1 MQPMH
6 TIPARGGLNFDET
19 PFLAIWE
26 VTQSCDLACKHCR
39 AAAQPIA
46 HPDELSNAEGKAL
59 IDQIADMH
67 IPIFVFTGGDPM
79 KRKDVFELIHY
90 AADKGVQVA
99 LTPSATPLLTRE
111 AIFKLKEAGLVR
123 LGISLD
129 GSTPEIHD
137 TFRGLPGAW
146 ARTIQ
151 AIEWANEAGIPIQVH
166 STISRHN
173 ANDLDNLCNL
183 FEKLAIV
190 MWNVFFLVPV
200 GRGQLNDLLSGEEFE
215 QVFGKIY
222 ELSHRVSFQIKTTEA
237 MHYRRYLLQ
246 HNLEERRIAH
256 GHGHPSAARPSVA
269 LGGDNST
276 SAALKGHDSTS
287 EALSGDNSSSA
298 ALNGDNSTSAA
309 LNGDDSTSAALKGH
323 DFSRAENA
331 ANKSVGALAPVY
343 EPGAPT
349 ADAKTRTASWAT
361 RRVNDG
367 KGFMFISH
375 VGNVYPSGFLPI
387 HAGNVRE
394 TPLADIYR
402 NAPIFKSLRDTSK
415 LEGKCGACEYK
426 EICGGSRA
434 RAYAVTGDPLAPEP
448 CCIYQPKNWDP
459 ELEHKADAFRETTP
473 AEPLVVL

>member
-6 TIPARGGLNFDET
+6 QIPARGGLNYDET

-79 KRKDVFELIHY
+79 KRKDVFELIRY

-151 AIEWANEAGIPIQVH
+151 AVEWANEAGIPIQVH
-166 STISRHN
+166 TTISRHN
-173 ANDLDNLCNL
+173 ANDLDDLCNL

-200 GRGQLNDLLSGEEFE
+200 GRGQLNDLLSGDEFE
-215 QVFGKIY
+215 KVFGKIY

-246 HNLEERRIAH
+246 NNLEERKM
-256 GHGHPSAARPSVA
+256 GHGHPHAA
-269 LGGDNST
+269 
-276 SAALKGHDSTS
+276 KQ
-287 EALSGDNSSSA
+287 E
-298 ALNGDNSTSAA
+298 
-309 LNGDDSTSAALKGH
+309 
-323 DFSRAENA
+323 
-331 ANKSVGALAPVY
+331 Y
-343 EPGAPT
+343 EPGAPK
-349 ADAKTRTASWAT
+349 ADAKTRTMGWAT

-387 HAGNVRE
+387 HAGNIRE

-434 RAYAVTGDPLAPEP
+434 RAYAVTGDPLAQEP
-448 CCIYQPKNWDP
+448 CCIYKPKNWDP
-459 ELEHKADAFRETTP
+459 ELEQKAEAFKDVKSEQ
-473 AEPLVVL
+473 LVVL

>member
-6 TIPARGGLNFDET
+6 NIPARGGLNFDET

-46 HPDELSNAEGKAL
+46 HPDELTHEEGKAL
-59 IDQIADMH
+59 IDQIAGMGV
-67 IPIFVFTGGDPM
+67 PIFVFTGGDPM
-79 KRKDVFELIHY
+79 KRKDVFELIQY
-90 AADKGVQVA
+90 AAGKGVQVA

-137 TFRGLPGAW
+137 TFRGLAGAW

-166 STISRHN
+166 TTISRHN
-173 ANDLDNLCNL
+173 AHDLDNLCAL
-183 FEKLAIV
+183 FEKLDIV

-200 GRGQLNDLLSGEEFE
+200 GRGQQADLLSGEEFE

-246 HNLEERRIAH
+246 HNLEERKM
-256 GHGHPSAARPSVA
+256 GHGHP
-269 LGGDNST
+269 GGHPG
-276 SAALKGHDSTS
+276 AALKGH
-287 EALSGDNSSSA
+287 G
-298 ALNGDNSTSAA
+298 
-309 LNGDDSTSAALKGH
+309 
-323 DFSRAENA
+323 FSRAEA
-331 ANKSVGALAPVY
+331 AIGKEGASAPAAY

-387 HAGNVRE
+387 HAGNIRE
-394 TPLADIYR
+394 TPLSEIYR
-402 NAPIFKSLRDTSK
+402 EAPIFKSLRDTSK

-434 RAYAVTGDPLAPEP
+434 RAYALTGNPLAQEP

-459 ELEHKADAFRETTP
+459 ELEQKADAFRP
-473 AEPLVVL
+473 LEPSQILVTL

>member
-6 TIPARGGLNFDET
+6 NIPARGGLNFDET

-46 HPDELSNAEGKAL
+46 HPDELTNAEGKKL
-59 IDQIADMH
+59 IDQIAEMGV
-67 IPIFVFTGGDPM
+67 PIFVFTGGDPL
-79 KRKDVFELIHY
+79 KRADVYELIRY

-137 TFRGLPGAW
+137 TFRGLPGAY

-166 STISRHN
+166 TTISRHN
-173 ANDLDNLCNL
+173 ADDLDNLCAL

-200 GRGQLNDLLSGEEFE
+200 GRGQLNDLLNGEEFE
-215 QVFGKIY
+215 RIFGQIY
-222 ELSHRVSFQIKTTEA
+222 QLSHRVNFQIKTTEA

-246 HNLEERRIAH
+246 NNLEERRVSH
-256 GHGHPSAARPSVA
+256 GSTSGHGQGHPGNVQRAAA
-269 LGGDNST
+269 M
-276 SAALKGHDSTS
+276 
-287 EALSGDNSSSA
+287 
-298 ALNGDNSTSAA
+298 
-309 LNGDDSTSAALKGH
+309 
-323 DFSRAENA
+323 
-331 ANKSVGALAPVY
+331 VY

-349 ADAKTRTASWAT
+349 SDAKTRTASWAT

-367 KGFMFISH
+367 KGFLFVSH

-387 HAGNVRE
+387 HAGNIRE
-394 TPLADIYR
+394 TPLAEIYR

-434 RAYAVTGDPLAPEP
+434 RAYAVTGDPLAQEP
-448 CCIYQPKNWDP
+448 CCIYQPKHWDP
-459 ELEHKADAFRETTP
+459 ELESHAAAF
-473 AEPLVVL
+473 AKS

>member
-6 TIPARGGLNFDET
+6 NIPARGEIDFDET

-46 HPDELSNAEGKAL
+46 HPDELTTAEGKAL
-59 IDQIADMH
+59 IDQIAEMGV
-67 IPIFVFTGGDPM
+67 PIFVFTGGDPM
-79 KRKDVFELIHY
+79 KRKDVYELIRY
-90 AADKGVQVA
+90 AAGKGVQVA
-99 LTPSATPLLTRE
+99 VTPSATPLLTRE
-111 AIFKLKEAGLVR
+111 AIFKLKEAGVVR

-137 TFRGLPGAW
+137 AFRGLPGAW
-146 ARTIQ
+146 ARTVQ

-173 ANDLDNLCNL
+173 VHDLDGLCAL

-200 GRGQLNDLLSGEEFE
+200 GRGQLDDLLTGEDFE

-237 MHYRRYLLQ
+237 MHYRRYLLIN
-246 HNLEERRIAH
+246 NLEERKL
-256 GHGHPSAARPSVA
+256 GHGHPHATRHAY
-269 LGGDNST
+269 
-276 SAALKGHDSTS
+276 
-287 EALSGDNSSSA
+287 EAG
-298 ALNGDNSTSAA
+298 T
-309 LNGDDSTSAALKGH
+309 
-323 DFSRAENA
+323 
-331 ANKSVGALAPVY
+331 PQ
-343 EPGAPT
+343 
-349 ADAKTRTASWAT
+349 ADAKTRTMGWAT

-367 KGFMFISH
+367 KGFVFVSH

-387 HAGNVRE
+387 HAGNLRE
-394 TPLADIYR
+394 KPLADIYR
-402 NAPIFKSLRDTSK
+402 NAPIFKALRDTSK

-434 RAYAVTGDPLAPEP
+434 RAYAVTGDPLAQEP

-459 ELEHKADAFRETTP
+459 ELEQKAESFRDPVDART
-473 AEPLVVL
+473 LVSL

>member
-1 MQPMH
+1 MH
-6 TIPARGGLNFDET
+6 NIPARGGLNFDET

-46 HPDELSNAEGKAL
+46 HPDQLSTEEGKAL
-59 IDQIADMH
+59 IDQIAGMQV
-67 IPIFVFTGGDPM
+67 PIFIFTGGDPL
-79 KRKDVFELIHY
+79 KRPDLYELIRY
-90 AADKGVQVA
+90 GAEKGVKIAV
-99 LTPSATPLLTRE
+99 TPSATPLLSRE
-111 AIFKLKEAGLVR
+111 AIFKMKEAGVVR

-137 TFRGLPGAW
+137 KFRGLAGAW

-151 AIEWANEAGIPIQVH
+151 AIEWANEAGLPIQVH
-166 STISRHN
+166 TTISRHN
-173 ANDLDNLCNL
+173 ANDLDNLCAL

-200 GRGQLNDLLSGEEFE
+200 GRGQLQDLLSGEEFE

-246 HNLEERRIAH
+246 HNLQEKQDQSARM
-256 GHGHPSAARPSVA
+256 GHGSGHPHATQTAA
-269 LGGDNST
+269 
-276 SAALKGHDSTS
+276 
-287 EALSGDNSSSA
+287 
-298 ALNGDNSTSAA
+298 
-309 LNGDDSTSAALKGH
+309 
-323 DFSRAENA
+323 AE
-331 ANKSVGALAPVY
+331 Y
-343 EPGAPT
+343 EPGAPK
-349 ADAKTRTASWAT
+349 ADAQARNRGWAT

-387 HAGNVRE
+387 HAGNIRE
-394 TPLADIYR
+394 TPLGEIYR
-402 NAPIFKSLRDTSK
+402 NAPIFKALRDTGR

-434 RAYAVTGDPLAPEP
+434 RAYALTGDPLAQEP
-448 CCIYQPKNWDP
+448 CCIYQPRNWEPREAGEPHAICQP
-459 ELEHKADAFRETTP
+459 EHSST
-473 AEPLVVL
+473 LVSL

>member
-1 MQPMH
+1 MEAMH

-46 HPDELSNAEGKAL
+46 HPDELTNAEGKAL

-67 IPIFVFTGGDPM
+67 VPIFVFTGGDPL
-79 KRKDVFELIHY
+79 KRKDVFELIAY
-90 AADKGVQVA
+90 AAGKGVQVA

-129 GSTPEIHD
+129 GSSPEIHD
-137 TFRGLPGAW
+137 VFRGLPGAY

-151 AIEWANEAGIPIQVH
+151 AIEWAGEAGLPIQVH
-166 STISRHN
+166 TTISRHN
-173 ANDLDNLCNL
+173 ANDLDALCAL
-183 FEKLAIV
+183 FEKLNIV

-200 GRGQLNDLLSGEEFE
+200 GRGQLDDLLSGEEFE
-215 QVFGKIY
+215 HVFAKIY
-222 ELSHRVSFQIKTTEA
+222 ELSHKVSFQIKTTEA

-246 HNLEERRIAH
+246 HNLEERKM
-256 GHGHPSAARPSVA
+256 GHGSGHPGGMGKPAA
-269 LGGDNST
+269 
-276 SAALKGHDSTS
+276 
-287 EALSGDNSSSA
+287 
-298 ALNGDNSTSAA
+298 
-309 LNGDDSTSAALKGH
+309 
-323 DFSRAENA
+323 
-331 ANKSVGALAPVY
+331 Y
-343 EPGAPT
+343 EPGAPV

-367 KGFMFISH
+367 KGFLFVSH

-387 HAGNVRE
+387 HAGNIKQ
-394 TPLADIYR
+394 TPLQEIYR
-402 NAPIFKSLRDTSK
+402 DSPIFKSLRDTSK

-434 RAYAVTGDPLAPEP
+434 RAYAVTGDPLAQEP
-448 CCIYQPKNWDP
+448 CCIYQPKNWDSN
-459 ELEHKADAFRETTP
+459 LENEASAF
-473 AEPLVVL
+473 AHALEPQFQIVE

>member
-1 MQPMH
+1 MH
-6 TIPARGGLNFDET
+6 NIPARGALNFDET

-39 AAAQPIA
+39 ASAQPIA
-46 HPDELSNAEGKAL
+46 HPDELTNAEGKGL
-59 IDQIADMH
+59 IDQIAAMGV
-67 IPIFVFTGGDPM
+67 PIFVFTGGDPL
-79 KRKDVFELIHY
+79 KRKDVFELIRY

-137 TFRGLPGAW
+137 TFRGLPGAY

-166 STISRHN
+166 TTISRHN
-173 ANDLDNLCNL
+173 AHDLDGLCAL

-200 GRGQLNDLLSGEEFE
+200 GRGQLNDLLDAHEFE
-215 QVFGKIY
+215 RIFGQIY
-222 ELSHRVSFQIKTTEA
+222 ELSHRVNFQIKTTEA

-246 HNLEERRIAH
+246 HNLEERKI
-256 GHGHPSAARPSVA
+256 GHGHLGIARHAAMA
-269 LGGDNST
+269 
-276 SAALKGHDSTS
+276 
-287 EALSGDNSSSA
+287 
-298 ALNGDNSTSAA
+298 
-309 LNGDDSTSAALKGH
+309 
-323 DFSRAENA
+323 
-331 ANKSVGALAPVY
+331 Y

-349 ADAKTRTASWAT
+349 SDAKTRTASWTT

-367 KGFMFISH
+367 KGFLFVSH

-387 HAGNVRE
+387 HAGNIRE
-394 TPLADIYR
+394 TPLSDIYR

-434 RAYAVTGDPLAPEP
+434 RAYAVTGDPLAAEP
-448 CCIYQPKNWDP
+448 CCIYQPKHWDS
-459 ELEHKADAFRETTP
+459 ELESHAAAFTKS
-473 AEPLVVL
+473 

>member
-6 TIPARGGLNFDET
+6 SIPARGGINYDES

-39 AAAQPIA
+39 AAAQPMA
-46 HPDELSNAEGKAL
+46 HPDQLTHAEGKAL
-59 IDQIADMH
+59 IDQIAAMH
-67 IPIFVFTGGDPM
+67 IPIFVFTGGDPL
-79 KRKDVFELIHY
+79 KRPDVYDLIHY
-90 AADKGVQVA
+90 AADKGVHVA

-137 TFRGLPGAW
+137 AFRGLPGAW

-166 STISRHN
+166 STVSRHN
-173 ANDLDNLCNL
+173 AHDLDNLGNL
-183 FEKLAIV
+183 FERLAIV

-200 GRGQLNDLLSGEEFE
+200 GRGQLADLLSGDEFE
-215 QVFGKIY
+215 RVFGKIY
-222 ELSHRVSFQIKTTEA
+222 ELSHRVNFQIKTTEA

-246 HNLEERRIAH
+246 HNLEERRIGH
-256 GHGHPSAARPSVA
+256 GHGSGHPQSAAAAAPI
-269 LGGDNST
+269 
-276 SAALKGHDSTS
+276 SAT
-287 EALSGDNSSSA
+287 A
-298 ALNGDNSTSAA
+298 A
-309 LNGDDSTSAALKGH
+309 
-323 DFSRAENA
+323 
-331 ANKSVGALAPVY
+331 Y

-349 ADAKTRTASWAT
+349 ADAATRNRSWAT

-367 KGFMFISH
+367 KGFVFVSH

-387 HAGNVRE
+387 HAGNIRE
-394 TPLADIYR
+394 TPLAEIYQ
-402 NAPIFKSLRDTSK
+402 NAPIFKALRDTSR

-434 RAYAVTGDPLAPEP
+434 RAYALTGDPLAQEP
-448 CCIYQPKNWDP
+448 CCIYQPRNWTPRAEGEPAAICQP
-459 ELEHKADAFRETTP
+459 EIST
-473 AEPLVVL
+473 PLVTL

>member
-1 MQPMH
+1 MEPMRN
-6 TIPARGGLNFDET
+6 IPARGGLNFDET

-39 AAAQPIA
+39 AAAQPLA
-46 HPDELSNAEGKAL
+46 HPDELTNAEGKAL
-59 IDQIADMH
+59 IDQIAEMGV
-67 IPIFVFTGGDPM
+67 PIFVFTGGDPI
-79 KRKDVFELIHY
+79 KRKDVYELIRY
-90 AADKGVQVA
+90 AADKGVHVA

-137 TFRGLPGAW
+137 TFRGLPGAY

-166 STISRHN
+166 TTISRHN
-173 ANDLDNLCNL
+173 AHDLDNLCAL

-200 GRGQLNDLLSGEEFE
+200 GRGQLDDLLSGEEFE

-222 ELSHRVSFQIKTTEA
+222 ELSHRVNFQIKTTEA

-246 HNLEERRIAH
+246 HNLEERRMSHASMS
-256 GHGHPSAARPSVA
+256 GHGQGHPASAMT
-269 LGGDNST
+269 G
-276 SAALKGHDSTS
+276 AAQ
-287 EALSGDNSSSA
+287 A
-298 ALNGDNSTSAA
+298 
-309 LNGDDSTSAALKGH
+309 
-323 DFSRAENA
+323 
-331 ANKSVGALAPVY
+331 Y
-343 EPGAPT
+343 EPGDPT
-349 ADAKTRTASWAT
+349 TDAKTRTASWAT

-367 KGFMFISH
+367 KGFLFISH

-387 HAGNVRE
+387 HAGNIRE
-394 TPLADIYR
+394 TPLGEIYR
-402 NAPIFKSLRDTSK
+402 NSPIFKSLRDTSK

-434 RAYAVTGDPLAPEP
+434 RAYALTGDPLAQEP

-459 ELEHKADAFRETTP
+459 QLESEAEAFRTAAPSGT
-473 AEPLVVL
+473 LVTL

>member
-6 TIPARGGLNFDET
+6 NIPARGALNFDEA

-26 VTQSCDLACKHCR
+26 ITQSCDLACKHCR

-46 HPDELSNAEGKAL
+46 HPDELTNAEGKAL
-59 IDQIADMH
+59 IDQIAEMH
-67 IPIFVFTGGDPM
+67 VPIFVFTGGDPM
-79 KRKDVFELIHY
+79 KRKDVYELISY
-90 AADKGVQVA
+90 AAGKGVQVA
-99 LTPSATPLLTRE
+99 LTPSATPLLTRD

-137 TFRGLPGAW
+137 AFRGLPGAW

-166 STISRHN
+166 TTISRHN
-173 ANDLDNLCNL
+173 AHDLDNLCAL
-183 FEKLAIV
+183 FEKLDIV

-200 GRGQLNDLLSGEEFE
+200 GRGQLGDLLSGEQFE
-215 QVFGKIY
+215 EVFGKIY
-222 ELSHRVSFQIKTTEA
+222 ELSHRVNFQIKTTEA

-246 HNLEERRIAH
+246 HNLEERRIGH
-256 GHGHPSAARPSVA
+256 GSGHGHPGTSKVAAA
-269 LGGDNST
+269 LG
-276 SAALKGHDSTS
+276 A
-287 EALSGDNSSSA
+287 
-298 ALNGDNSTSAA
+298 
-309 LNGDDSTSAALKGH
+309 
-323 DFSRAENA
+323 
-331 ANKSVGALAPVY
+331 Y
-343 EPGAPT
+343 EPGTPT
-349 ADAKTRTASWAT
+349 ADAQTRTASWAT

-367 KGFMFISH
+367 KGFLFVSH

-387 HAGNVRE
+387 HAGNVKE
-394 TPLADIYR
+394 TPLSEIYR

-434 RAYAVTGDPLAPEP
+434 RAYAVTGDPLAQEP
-448 CCIYQPKNWDP
+448 CCIYQPKHWDAQ
-459 ELEHKADAFRETTP
+459 LENEAAAF
-473 AEPLVVL
+473 AKS

>member
-46 HPDELSNAEGKAL
+46 HPDELTTTEGKAL

-67 IPIFVFTGGDPM
+67 IPIFVFTGGDPL
-79 KRKDVFELIHY
+79 KRKDVFELIRY

-137 TFRGLPGAW
+137 AFRGLPGAW

-173 ANDLDNLCNL
+173 ANDLDNLCAL

-200 GRGQLNDLLSGEEFE
+200 GRGQIADLLSGEEFE

-222 ELSHRVSFQIKTTEA
+222 ELSQRVNFQIKTTEA
-237 MHYRRYLLQ
+237 MHYRRYL
-246 HNLEERRIAH
+246 
-256 GHGHPSAARPSVA
+256 
-269 LGGDNST
+269 
-276 SAALKGHDSTS
+276 
-287 EALSGDNSSSA
+287 
-298 ALNGDNSTSAA
+298 
-309 LNGDDSTSAALKGH
+309 
-323 DFSRAENA
+323 
-331 ANKSVGALAPVY
+331 
-343 EPGAPT
+343 
-349 ADAKTRTASWAT
+349 
-361 RRVNDG
+361 
-367 KGFMFISH
+367 
-375 VGNVYPSGFLPI
+375 
-387 HAGNVRE
+387 
-394 TPLADIYR
+394 
-402 NAPIFKSLRDTSK
+402 
-415 LEGKCGACEYK
+415 
-426 EICGGSRA
+426 
-434 RAYAVTGDPLAPEP
+434 
-448 CCIYQPKNWDP
+448 
-459 ELEHKADAFRETTP
+459 
-473 AEPLVVL
+473 

>member
-6 TIPARGGLNFDET
+6 TIPARGGLNYDEA

-46 HPDELSNAEGKAL
+46 HPDELTSAEGKAL
-59 IDQIADMH
+59 IDQIAEMH
-67 IPIFVFTGGDPM
+67 VPIFVFTGGDPL
-79 KRKDVFELIHY
+79 KRKDVFELIRY

-129 GSTPEIHD
+129 GSSPEIHD
-137 TFRGLPGAW
+137 AFRGLPGAW

-151 AIEWANEAGIPIQVH
+151 AIEWAGEADLPIQVH
-166 STISRHN
+166 TTISRHN
-173 ANDLDNLCNL
+173 AHDLDNLCAL

-200 GRGQLNDLLSGEEFE
+200 GRGQLGDLLSGEEFE
-215 QVFGKIY
+215 SVFGKIY
-222 ELSHRVSFQIKTTEA
+222 ELSHRVNFQIKTTEA

-246 HNLEERRIAH
+246 HNLEERKLGH
-256 GHGHPSAARPSVA
+256 GHGHPGGLHTSSLKMGAAQA
-269 LGGDNST
+269 
-276 SAALKGHDSTS
+276 
-287 EALSGDNSSSA
+287 
-298 ALNGDNSTSAA
+298 
-309 LNGDDSTSAALKGH
+309 
-323 DFSRAENA
+323 
-331 ANKSVGALAPVY
+331 Y

-349 ADAKTRTASWAT
+349 ADAPTRTASWAT

-387 HAGNVRE
+387 HAGNVRD
-394 TPLADIYR
+394 TPLSDIYR

-434 RAYAVTGDPLAPEP
+434 RAYAVTGDPLAQEP

-459 ELEHKADAFRETTP
+459 HLENEADAYATVPSPGEGSLQVE
-473 AEPLVVL
+473 ALKVLA

>member
-1 MQPMH
+1 MEPMRN
-6 TIPARGGLNFDET
+6 IPARGGLNYDET

-26 VTQSCDLACKHCR
+26 ITQSCDLACKHCR

-46 HPDELSNAEGKAL
+46 HPDELTTAEGKAL

-67 IPIFVFTGGDPM
+67 IPIFVFTGGDPL
-79 KRKDVFELIHY
+79 KRKDVFELIRY
-90 AADKGVQVA
+90 AADKKVSVA
-99 LTPSATPLLTRE
+99 VTPSATPLLTRE
-111 AIFKLKEAGLVR
+111 AMFKMKEAGLVR

-137 TFRGLPGAW
+137 TFRGLPGAY

-151 AIEWANEAGIPIQVH
+151 AIEWANEAGIPVQVH
-166 STISRHN
+166 TTISRHN
-173 ANDLDNLCNL
+173 AHDLDNLCAL
-183 FEKLAIV
+183 FEKMAIV

-200 GRGQLNDLLSGEEFE
+200 GRGQLDDLLSGEEFE

-222 ELSHRVSFQIKTTEA
+222 ELSHRVNFQIKTTEA

-246 HNLEERRIAH
+246 NNLEERKM
-256 GHGHPSAARPSVA
+256 GHGHP
-269 LGGDNST
+269 G
-276 SAALKGHDSTS
+276 S
-287 EALSGDNSSSA
+287 EAGKSFEAGTP
-298 ALNGDNSTSAA
+298 TS
-309 LNGDDSTSAALKGH
+309 D
-323 DFSRAENA
+323 
-331 ANKSVGALAPVY
+331 P
-343 EPGAPT
+343 
-349 ADAKTRTASWAT
+349 KTRNMGWAT

-387 HAGNVRE
+387 HAGNIRD

-402 NAPIFKSLRDTSK
+402 NSPIFKSLRDTSK

-434 RAYAVTGDPLAPEP
+434 RAYALTGDPLAQEP
-448 CCIYQPKNWDP
+448 CCIYEPKNWDP
-459 ELEHKADAFRETTP
+459 ELQNEAAAYSP
-473 AEPLVVL
+473 AEHSPLVTL

>member
-6 TIPARGGLNFDET
+6 NIPARGGLNYDET

-39 AAAQPIA
+39 AAAQPIPS
-46 HPDELSNAEGKAL
+46 PDELTTAEGKAL
-59 IDQIADMH
+59 IDQIADMGV
-67 IPIFVFTGGDPM
+67 PIFVFTGGDPL
-79 KRKDVFELIHY
+79 KRKDVFELIRY
-90 AADKGVQVA
+90 AAGKGVSVA
-99 LTPSATPLLTRE
+99 VTPSATPLLTRE
-111 AIFKLKEAGLVR
+111 AMFKFKEAGLVR

-151 AIEWANEAGIPIQVH
+151 AVEWANEAGIPIQVH

-173 ANDLDNLCNL
+173 VHDLDNLCAL

-200 GRGQLNDLLSGEEFE
+200 GRGQVADLLSGEEFE

-237 MHYRRYLLQ
+237 MHYRRYLIQ
-246 HNLEERRIAH
+246 HNLEERKI
-256 GHGHPSAARPSVA
+256 GHGSGLGHPHGPTKKNESGASVA
-269 LGGDNST
+269 
-276 SAALKGHDSTS
+276 
-287 EALSGDNSSSA
+287 
-298 ALNGDNSTSAA
+298 
-309 LNGDDSTSAALKGH
+309 
-323 DFSRAENA
+323 
-331 ANKSVGALAPVY
+331 Y

-349 ADAKTRTASWAT
+349 ADGQSRAASWAT

-367 KGFMFISH
+367 KGFLFVSH

-387 HAGNVRE
+387 FAGNIKQ

-402 NAPIFKSLRDTSK
+402 NAPIFKALRDTSK
-415 LEGKCGACEYK
+415 LKGKCGACEFK

-434 RAYAVTGDPLAPEP
+434 RSYALTGDPLAREQ

-459 ELEHKADAFRETTP
+459 ELESHAEAWREP
-473 AEPLVVL
+473 IRQDELVTL

>member
-1 MQPMH
+1 MEPMH
-6 TIPARGGLNFDET
+6 NIPARGGLNFDET

-26 VTQSCDLACKHCR
+26 ITQSCDLACKHCR

-46 HPDELSNAEGKAL
+46 HPDELTNAEAKNL
-59 IDQIADMH
+59 IDQIAEMH
-67 IPIFVFTGGDPM
+67 IPIFVFTGGDPL
-79 KRKDVFELIHY
+79 KRKDVFELIRY

-99 LTPSATPLLTRE
+99 VTPSATPLLTRE
-111 AIFKLKEAGLVR
+111 AMFKLKEAGLVR

-166 STISRHN
+166 TTISRHN
-173 ANDLDNLCNL
+173 AKDLDNLCAL

-200 GRGQLNDLLSGEEFE
+200 GRGQLGDLLSGEEFE
-215 QVFGKIY
+215 DVFGKIY

-246 HNLEERRIAH
+246 HNLEERRIGH
-256 GHGHPSAARPSVA
+256 GHGQGQGLGHPGSGAA
-269 LGGDNST
+269 
-276 SAALKGHDSTS
+276 AA
-287 EALSGDNSSSA
+287 
-298 ALNGDNSTSAA
+298 
-309 LNGDDSTSAALKGH
+309 
-323 DFSRAENA
+323 
-331 ANKSVGALAPVY
+331 Y

-394 TPLADIYR
+394 TPLAEIYR
-402 NAPIFKSLRDTSK
+402 EAPIFKSLRDTSK

-434 RAYAVTGDPLAPEP
+434 QEP

-459 ELEHKADAFRETTP
+459 ELQHAAEAFRVTEQPGT
-473 AEPLVVL
+473 LVTL

>member
-1 MQPMH
+1 MLQPMH
-6 TIPARGGLNFDET
+6 TIPARGGIDYDES

-39 AAAQPIA
+39 AAAQPLA
-46 HPDELSNAEGKAL
+46 HPDQLTTEEGKQL
-59 IDQIADMH
+59 IDQIAAMH
-67 IPIFVFTGGDPM
+67 IPIFVFTGGDPL
-79 KRKDVFELIHY
+79 KRADLYDLIRY
-90 AADKGVQVA
+90 AAAKQVHVA
-99 LTPSATPLLTRE
+99 VTPSATPLLTRE

-137 TFRGLPGAW
+137 KFRGLQGAW

-151 AIEWANEAGIPIQVH
+151 TIEWANEAGIPIQVH
-166 STISRHN
+166 TTISRHN
-173 ANDLDNLCNL
+173 ADDLDNLCAL

-200 GRGQLNDLLSGEEFE
+200 GRGQQADLLSGEEFE

-222 ELSHRVSFQIKTTEA
+222 ELSHRVNFQIKTTEA
-237 MHYRRYLLQ
+237 MHYRRYLIQ
-246 HNLEERRIAH
+246 HNLEERKFAH
-256 GHGHPSAARPSVA
+256 GHGHPGSVPRP
-269 LGGDNST
+269 T
-276 SAALKGHDSTS
+276 EY
-287 EALSGDNSSSA
+287 EA
-298 ALNGDNSTSAA
+298 
-309 LNGDDSTSAALKGH
+309 
-323 DFSRAENA
+323 
-331 ANKSVGALAPVY
+331 
-343 EPGAPT
+343 GAPT
-349 ADAKTRTASWAT
+349 ADAAARTQAWTT

-387 HAGNVRE
+387 HAGNIRE

-402 NAPIFKSLRDTSK
+402 NAPIFKALRDTAQ

-434 RAYAVTGDPLAPEP
+434 RAYALTGDPLAQEP
-448 CCIYQPKNWDP
+448 CCIYQPRNWHPKAEGDVPALCQP
-459 ELEHKADAFRETTP
+459 EQIS
-473 AEPLVVL
+473 PLVTL

>member
-6 TIPARGGLNFDET
+6 QIPARGGLNYDET

-46 HPDELSNAEGKAL
+46 HPDQLTTEEGKRV

-67 IPIFVFTGGDPM
+67 VPIFVFTGGDPL
-79 KRKDVFELIHY
+79 KRPDLYELIRY
-90 AADKGVQVA
+90 CDQKGVKVA
-99 LTPSATPLLTRE
+99 VTPSATPLLTRD
-111 AIFKLKEAGLVR
+111 AIFKLKEAGVVR

-129 GSTPEIHD
+129 GSSAEIHD
-137 TFRGLPGAW
+137 KFRGLPGAY

-151 AIEWANEAGIPIQVH
+151 AIEWAGEAGLPIQVH
-166 STISRHN
+166 TTISRHN
-173 ANDLDNLCNL
+173 ADDLDNLCAL
-183 FEKLAIV
+183 FERLAIV

-200 GRGQLNDLLSGEEFE
+200 GRGQLGDLLSGEEFE

-222 ELSHRVSFQIKTTEA
+222 ELSQRVSFQIKTTEA

-246 HNLEERRIAH
+246 HNLQEKKMGH
-256 GHGHPSAARPSVA
+256 GHGHPAAVA
-269 LGGDNST
+269 
-276 SAALKGHDSTS
+276 
-287 EALSGDNSSSA
+287 E
-298 ALNGDNSTSAA
+298 
-309 LNGDDSTSAALKGH
+309 
-323 DFSRAENA
+323 
-331 ANKSVGALAPVY
+331 Y
-343 EPGAPT
+343 EPGAPQ
-349 ADAKTRTASWAT
+349 ADAQTRTHGWAT

-394 TPLADIYR
+394 QGLAEIYR
-402 NAPIFKSLRDTSK
+402 TAPIFKALRDTSR
-415 LEGKCGACEYK
+415 LEGKCGVCEYK

-434 RAYAVTGDPLAPEP
+434 RSYAVTGDPLAQEP
-448 CCIYQPKNWDP
+448 CCIYQPRNWTPRTEGEPAALCQP
-459 ELEHKADAFRETTP
+459 EIAS
-473 AEPLVVL
+473 PLVTL

>member
-6 TIPARGGLNFDET
+6 NIPARGGLNFDET

-46 HPDELSNAEGKAL
+46 HPDELTNAEGKQL
-59 IDQIADMH
+59 IDQIAAMGV
-67 IPIFVFTGGDPM
+67 PIFVFTGGDPM
-79 KRKDVFELIHY
+79 KRKDVFELIQY
-90 AADKGVQVA
+90 AAGKGVQVA

-129 GSTPEIHD
+129 GSSPEIHD
-137 TFRGLPGAW
+137 TFRGLPGASG
-146 ARTIQ
+146 RTIQ
-151 AIEWANEAGIPIQVH
+151 AIQWANEAGIPIQVH
-166 STISRHN
+166 TTISRHN
-173 ANDLDNLCNL
+173 AHDLDNLCAL

-200 GRGQLNDLLSGEEFE
+200 GRGQEADLLSGEEFE
-215 QVFGKIY
+215 HVFGKIY
-222 ELSHRVSFQIKTTEA
+222 ELSHRVNFQIKTTEA

-246 HNLEERRIAH
+246 HNLEERRMAN
-256 GHGHPSAARPSVA
+256 GHGHE
-269 LGGDNST
+269 GGHPG
-276 SAALKGHDSTS
+276 AALKGRAEIAT
-287 EALSGDNSSSA
+287 EAP
-298 ALNGDNSTSAA
+298 
-309 LNGDDSTSAALKGH
+309 AALKGH
-323 DFSRAENA
+323 DFSRAKMATGKEGASAPA
-331 ANKSVGALAPVY
+331 ATTVY

-375 VGNVYPSGFLPI
+375 IGNVYPSGFLPI
-387 HAGNVRE
+387 HAGNIRE
-394 TPLADIYR
+394 TPVAEIYR

-415 LEGKCGACEYK
+415 LRGKCGACEYK

-434 RAYAVTGDPLAPEP
+434 RAYALTGDPLAQEP

-459 ELEHKADAFRETTP
+459 ALESEAAGYTDS
-473 AEPLVVL
+473 LQVLA